1 MTHPPSEAIARTPPH
16 KRDPRGTRDRLV
28 RAALELFTT
37 QGYHASTT
45 PEIAA
50 KAGVAEGTIYRHFAS
65 KEQLLNEIYRAG
77 VRVFVTTVREQP
89 AALPCAE
96 RLQRIAAGWRDVALR
111 NPALVRLVFVGRIRT
126 LLDARS
132 RDAAKELR
140 GEIEQLIASG
150 KAAGHV
156 RPGAAEV
163 WADIWMQVIGLM
175 VERVANK
182 EWAPDQA
189 GPRLAVESAWAAIAA
204 PGAPAPPTA
213 LSAPSPTSPPAAPP
227 PGPPPAA

>member
-1 MTHPPSEAIARTPPH
+1 MTHPQGEPTAGTFTR

-77 VRVFVTTVREQP
+77 VRVFVTIVRDQP

-96 RLQRIAAGWRDVALR
+96 RLQRIAAGWRDVAGR
-111 NPALVRLVFVGRIRT
+111 NPSLVRLVFVSRVRP

-132 RDAAKELR
+132 RDAGKELR

-150 KAAGHV
+150 KAAGQV
-156 RPGAAEV
+156 RPGAVDV
-163 WADIWMQVIGLM
+163 WADVWLQVIALM
-175 VERVANK
+175 LERVANK
-182 EWAPDQA
+182 EWVPEQA

-204 PGAPAPPTA
+204 AAASPPGA
-213 LSAPSPTSPPAAPP
+213 LSAPLPTSPPAASP
-227 PGPPPAA
+227 PGPAPTE

>member
-1 MTHPPSEAIARTPPH
+1 MTHPQGDAEARASTR
-16 KRDPRGTRDRLV
+16 KRDPKGTRDRLV

-77 VRVFVTTVREQP
+77 VRLFVSVVREQAP
-89 AALPCAE
+89 EQPCGE
-96 RLQRIAAGWRDVALR
+96 RLERIATSWRDMAAR
-111 NPALVRLVFVGRIRT
+111 NPALARLVFVSRIRN
-126 LLDARS
+126 LLDPRS

-140 GEIEQLIASG
+140 QEIEKVIASG

-156 RPGAAEV
+156 RPGAVDV
-163 WADIWMQVIGLM
+163 WADIWLTLIGLM
-175 VERVANK
+175 LERVANR
-182 EWAPDQA
+182 EWAPEQS
-189 GPRLAVESAWAAIAA
+189 GPRLATESAWAAIAV
-204 PGAPAPPTA
+204 PGVVSAPP
-213 LSAPSPTSPPAAPP
+213 PTSQPAAPLL
-227 PGPPPAA
+227 GPLPRA

>member
-1 MTHPPSEAIARTPPH
+1 MTHVQGEPTAGTITR

-45 PEIAA
+45 PEIA
-50 KAGVAEGTIYRHFAS
+50 GVAEGTIYRHFAS

-77 VRVFVTTVREQP
+77 VRVFVTIVREQP
-89 AALPCAE
+89 TALPCAE

-111 NPALVRLVFVGRIRT
+111 NPPLVRLVFVSRIRN

-132 RDAAKELR
+132 RDAARELR

-150 KAAGHV
+150 KAAGQV
-156 RPGAAEV
+156 RLGAVDV
-163 WADIWMQVIGLM
+163 WADVWLQVIALM
-175 VERVANK
+175 LERVANK
-182 EWAPDQA
+182 EWAPEQA
-189 GPRLAVESAWAAIAA
+189 GPRLAVESAWAAITASGTSAA
-204 PGAPAPPTA
+204 PAA
-213 LSAPSPTSPPAAPP
+213 LSAQSPTSPPAASP

>member
-1 MTHPPSEAIARTPPH
+1 MTHPQGEPTAGTSGR
-16 KRDPRGTRDRLV
+16 KRDPHGTRDRLV

-77 VRVFVTTVREQP
+77 VRVFVNIVREQP

-96 RLQRIAAGWRDVALR
+96 RLQRMAAGWRDIAVR
-111 NPALVRLVFVGRIRT
+111 NPALVRLVFVSRIRT

-140 GEIEQLIASG
+140 GEVEQLIASG

-156 RPGAAEV
+156 RPGAVDV
-163 WADIWMQVIGLM
+163 WADIWLGVIGLM
-175 VERVANK
+175 LERVANK
-182 EWAPDQA
+182 EWAPEQA

-204 PGAPAPPTA
+204 PGAPPGSP

-227 PGPPPAA
+227 PGPPPAG

>member
-1 MTHPPSEAIARTPPH
+1 MAHPPSGADAKGGAR
-16 KRDPRGTRDRLV
+16 KRDPQGTRDRLV

-77 VRVFVTTVREQP
+77 VRVFTTIVREVP
-89 AALPCAE
+89 VGLPCAE
-96 RLQRIAAGWRDVALR
+96 RLERIAGGWREVAVR
-111 NPALVRLVFVGRIRT
+111 NPHLVRLVFVNRVRS
-126 LLDARS
+126 LLDPRS
-132 RDAAKELR
+132 RDAARELR
-140 GEIEQLIASG
+140 EEIDKLIASG
-150 KAAGHV
+150 KAAGLV

-163 WADIWMQVIGLM
+163 WADIWLQLIGLM
-175 VERVANK
+175 LERVANK

-189 GPRLAVESAWAAIAA
+189 APRLAVESAWAAIAA
-204 PGAPAPPTA
+204 ASP
-213 LSAPSPTSPPAAPP
+213 LSAPSPTSPPTPPQQHPAP
-227 PGPPPAA
+227 GA